1 MAAIQEEELRR
12 LDDLMRE
19 NEALRD
25 RLARLS
31 EASLRINESLDF
43 DTVLQGVLDS
53 ARDLTKAR
61 YGVIT
66 LLDET
71 GQLQD
76 FLSSGMS
83 SVEDER
89 LWEMTDGRRLFDYF
103 SSAQEPFRVTD
114 LLGHLRSLGLPE
126 LSLPMPVGPVV
137 SFLAGPVF
145 HRGGRVG
152 NFFLAEKEGDPEF
165 TLEDEETLMMF
176 ASQAAMVIANARRYR
191 DERRARADLETL
203 IQTSPVG
210 VAVFDAKTG
219 VPVSFN
225 LEAKRIVDSL
235 REPAQ
240 SPEQLLETL
249 TCRRGDGR
257 ELSLMEL
264 PMAELMS
271 AGETVRAEEIVL
283 SVPDGRSV
291 AALLKRHAHPL
302 GGTGR
307 SRPSSSPCRT

>member
-1 MAAIQEEELRR
+1 MKGPE
-12 LDDLMRE
+12 DLMRE
-19 NEALRD
+19 NQALRD

-66 LLDET
+66 LLDEA

-83 SVEDER
+83 SGEDER
-89 LWEMTDGRRLFDYF
+89 LWEMTGGRRLFDYL
-103 SSAQEPFRVTD
+103 SGAQEPFRVTD
-114 LLGHLRSLGLPE
+114 LVGHLRSLGLPE

-152 NFFLAEKEGDPEF
+152 NFFLAEKEGAPEF

-210 VAVFDAKTG
+210 VAVFDARTG

-225 LEAKRIVDSL
+225 QQGKVAQRNTGQVGQLVLGYVALVLQLPHRVGVEQYPGRKGAVSQFRCSFPRRFRRARARHWPGVD
-235 REPAQ
+235 
-240 SPEQLLETL
+240 
-249 TCRRGDGR
+249 G
-257 ELSLMEL
+257 
-264 PMAELMS
+264 
-271 AGETVRAEEIVL
+271 V
-283 SVPDGRSV
+283 
-291 AALLKRHAHPL
+291 
-302 GGTGR
+302 GTGSGAAQGQR
-307 SRPSSSPCRT
+307 RPPWVAWVCGRFLLPWIPGA